1 MTQRHFPGETV
12 GVIGSSISSA
22 LIAQEFGRLGY
33 RVGSLVLTD
42 FNPVRQF
49 VSWQTI
55 ADNYDEVV
63 LRHFAS
69 RVDLV
74 IAETGLL
81 SSQDFLILKE
91 ETDVLL
97 SDDLISITTDRLLE
111 KAYLDSLQ
119 MLVAPFAMITTLTD
133 LKEAIEY
140 IGFPCVLKPTQRH
153 LPHSDQ
159 SVILYS
165 ENDFTQ
171 AEAMIE
177 MSTCILEAW
186 IPSEKSASLTVI
198 RNERGEMLVYPL
210 FEIIEA
216 GTSGDPQVR
225 YPLPLHHAIEKEITR
240 VARLLAISLDIVGA
254 LTIEFL
260 ITSAGVV
267 YLNAVDIGFSDVALF
282 TMGAMSVSHF
292 EAMARATLGLALPEL
307 QPRSLAAISL
317 QMPYLNRDNVLNQ
330 FMLRT
335 DWGFALFNP
344 VGNAPEDVMGQVIV
358 TGDSI
363 ANCERQIELTELLAD

>member
-49 VSWQTI
+49 ASWQTI

-216 GTSGDPQVR
+216 GTSGGPQVR